1 MQTLPIGRR
10 DKQEEMKH
18 ISVTTD
24 MRQRTLIS
32 DQGLTSPV
40 PGLVPIIEAS
50 EVVYAKWEVHLGT
63 PSDDQVELLSRI
75 EQTYAVGAK

>member
-1 MQTLPIGRR
+1 MQTPPIDRL
-10 DKQEEMKH
+10 DNQEEMKH

-24 MRQRTLIS
+24 MRQRTSTS

-50 EVVYAKWEVHLGT
+50 DVAHTTWEVYLGT
-63 PSDDQVELLSRI
+63 PSDCQVELLSRI
-75 EQTYAVGAK
+75 E